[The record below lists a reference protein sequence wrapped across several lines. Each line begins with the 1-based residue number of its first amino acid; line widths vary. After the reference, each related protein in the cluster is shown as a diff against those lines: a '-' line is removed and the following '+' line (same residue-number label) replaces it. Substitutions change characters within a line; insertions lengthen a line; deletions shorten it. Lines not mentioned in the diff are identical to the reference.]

1 MKKLFL
7 FMAGLFFLAGS
18 LSAATMTLISVK
30 GKVEVKM
37 LTGQTIAGEVG
48 LIVSKGEQIVTG
60 ANGQAEIRYP
70 NGSIS
75 EIGANAKVTVEKCG
89 EENTITLLIGK
100 VQAMVKKLKPG
111 QKFEIKTP
119 TAVCSV
125 RGTKFVVEVD
135 EDFKTKIS
143 VFEGLVAARQ
153 IKGIGEEV
161 LVHPQERIEILE
173 NMPAGS
179 PEKLEGS
186 LRQQKSMQSAEAKEE
201 VQKEVALNMSQEEVQ
216 SAAAGELKLAEYQE
230 GKSVVD
236 AFGKRVRLEE
246 YIMRPQADQF
256 KLVVLNTREDR
267 FDYFYWLASF
277 NKDLP
282 VDLRQAT
289 KYMYGKLGVDQPE
302 YYLTADEQYFS
313 NTIDYIVSKYS
324 GGHSVENLDRDGW
337 VTKFDRFEYKIYET
351 EKFGYTRVDKGWT
364 LKDGYYYDNVAW
376 KILGEEKTYD
386 QVTSLLTKSY
396 PDGSDVWHE
405 SYNAKFD
412 KDGSWYQEDYYWI
425 NDEGK
430 VATTKELGQYISRQD
445 LLKWNEELV
454 LTASEFEGR
463 KIDLIISPKVYI
475 ESQII
480 DLD

>member
-1 MKKLFL
+1 MKKIFLFL
-7 FMAGLFFLAGS
+7 VGLFFLAGS
-18 LSAATMTLISVK
+18 LSAATMTLVSMK
-30 GKVEVKM
+30 GKVEVRT

-48 LIVSKGEQIVTG
+48 LIVSEGEQIVTG

-75 EIGANAKVTVEKCG
+75 GIGANAKVTVEKCG

-100 VQAMVKKLKPG
+100 VQALVKKLKPG

-125 RGTKFVVEVD
+125 RGTKFTVEVD
-135 EDFKTKIS
+135 EDFKTRIS

-179 PEKLEGS
+179 PEKQEGS
-186 LRQQKSMQSAEAKEE
+186 LRQQQSIQSAEAKQE

-216 SAAAGELKLAEYQE
+216 AAAAGELKLAEYQE

-246 YIMRPQADQF
+246 YIIRPQADQF

-267 FDYFYWLASF
+267 FDYFYWLATF
-277 NKDLP
+277 DKTLP

-289 KYMYGKLGVDQPE
+289 RYMYGKSGDDRPE
-302 YYLTADEQYFS
+302 FQLLADEQYFS

-324 GGHSVENLDRDGW
+324 GGHSVENLDGDGW
-337 VTKFDRFEYKIYET
+337 VTKFDQFEYKIYDT
-351 EKFGYTRVDKGWT
+351 EKFGYTRVDDLWTPKG
-364 LKDGYYYDNVAW
+364 DYYYDNVTW
-376 KILGEEKTYD
+376 RVLGEEKTYD
-386 QVTSLLTKSY
+386 QVASLLTKSY

-405 SYNAKFD
+405 SYKAKFD

-425 NDEGK
+425 NDDGK
-430 VATTKELGQYISRQD
+430 VATIKEFTNLRD
-445 LLKWNEELV
+445 LSKWNQELV

-480 DLD
+480 DLE